1 MSQNSSFSSPE
12 SESSPPRV
20 EDRPLPRLDI
30 KPPTRAQRDAML
42 ANIRRLRELDERD
55 RLARERQQV
64 GKA

>member
-1 MSQNSSFSSPE
+1 
-12 SESSPPRV
+12 V